1 MTSKDECRCE
11 YGYYCRF
18 CRLMDHRDEQIKY
31 EKQRE
36 KEATIAELERD
47 YKEGNL
53 RLKRFI
59 YVRVVIVVLVSQ
71 VIDQIYVK
79 RWKKQ
84 ER

>member
-1 MTSKDECRCE
+1 MLAYNSSKRIEGEIKMTSKDECRCE

-47 YKEGNL
+47 QRDCNL
-53 RLKRFI
+53 
-59 YVRVVIVVLVSQ
+59 
-71 VIDQIYVK
+71 
-79 RWKKQ
+79 
-84 ER
+84 

>member
-1 MTSKDECRCE
+1 MKYEHVSSKDECRCE

-47 YKEGNL
+47 AKEGNL
-53 RLKRFI
+53 
-59 YVRVVIVVLVSQ
+59 
-71 VIDQIYVK
+71 
-79 RWKKQ
+79 
-84 ER
+84 

>member
-36 KEATIAELERD
+36 REATIAELERD
-47 YKEGNL
+47 HKEGNL
-53 RLKRFI
+53 
-59 YVRVVIVVLVSQ
+59 
-71 VIDQIYVK
+71 
-79 RWKKQ
+79 
-84 ER
+84 

>member
-1 MTSKDECRCE
+1 MTKYEHVSSKDECRCE

-47 YKEGNL
+47 HKEGNL
-53 RLKRFI
+53 
-59 YVRVVIVVLVSQ
+59 
-71 VIDQIYVK
+71 
-79 RWKKQ
+79 
-84 ER
+84 